1 MPKDEQQK
9 LPVGKLVFSAV
20 ALTVGVCGLIYYTSH
35 GPSASGA
42 ALRDVYVYDLS
53 DGSLTTLPPGKHPPF
68 DLPNRTAPGGGPAGV
83 LAHVFACADCRNPK
97 DRFIGYLET
106 NTIELRDKLTAVTDH
121 TPRGEIP
128 PPLEAEFAEA
138 IAEGRL
144 VASPDTKP
152 LQWVKES
159 SAQGAT
165 MLLDI
170 SNKCSGGV
178 PMPCNP

>member
-1 MPKDEQQK
+1 MSKNDAQK
-9 LPVGKLVFSAV
+9 TPVGKLVFSAI
-20 ALTVGVCGLIYYTSH
+20 AMIIGIAGIIFYFNH
-35 GPSASGA
+35 GPSASGVTQ
-42 ALRDVYVYDLS
+42 RDIYVYDLS
-53 DGSLTTLPPGKHPPF
+53 DGSLTALPPGKHPPF
-68 DLPNRTAPGGGPAGV
+68 DLPDRTAPGGGPAGV
-83 LAHVFACADCRNPK
+83 LAHVFACSDCRNTK

-106 NTIELRDKLTAVTDH
+106 NTIELRDKLAAVTDH

-144 VASPDTKP
+144 VASSDNKP

-165 MLLDI
+165 MMLDI
-170 SNKCSGGV
+170 SNKCPGS
-178 PMPCNP
+178 MPIPCSP